1 MAQTDAIEAAYRDAD
16 VVVAEQTP
24 FDAEQRFEGTVV
36 IESNVVRPILVKRT
50 WDVDDSGTV
59 HESTHYYAANEPTQ
73 SAHVVDSINVEWEPA
88 NPDNLED
95 ELMSNL
101 TMDAQAE
108 VEAVMH
114 DASERTLERKL
125 GYGNQ

>member
-1 MAQTDAIEAAYRDAD
+1 MAQTDAIEAAYRDAK
-16 VVVAEQTP
+16 VEEV
-24 FDAEQRFEGTVV
+24 DASRYEAKRRFRGSVV
-36 IESNVVRPILVKRT
+36 IESDVARPVLVQRT
-50 WDVDDSGTV
+50 WNIDFDGVV

-114 DASERTLERKL
+114 NVSERTLERKL